1 MLLSLKVDFK
11 KHPERIND
19 CQLFYGMQN
28 TFKNMVST
36 IIWMSHVF
44 TQDHSYIFM
53 NGLWFTRDEFILK
66 SIINN
71 TDNYPPTNIVK
82 WF

>member
-1 MLLSLKVDFK
+1 MLLSGKVDFK
-11 KHPERIND
+11 KHSEKIND

-36 IIWMSHVF
+36 IILMSYVF
-44 TQDHSYIFM
+44 TQDHSYICM
-53 NGLWFTRDEFILK
+53 NGLWFIRDEFILK

-71 TDNYPPTNIVK
+71 TDNYPRIDIIK